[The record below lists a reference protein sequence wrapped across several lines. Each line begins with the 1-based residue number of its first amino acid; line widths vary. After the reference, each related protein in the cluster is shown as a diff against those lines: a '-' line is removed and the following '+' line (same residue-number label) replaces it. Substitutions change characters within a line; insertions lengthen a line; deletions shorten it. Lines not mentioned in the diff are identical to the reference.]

1 MSMPEGIFVGLD
13 RVDIEAIRS
22 KAVSLIMEGKT
33 IMSYGDGSTNASK
46 QFAMPPKEMLQEANY
61 ALQRLDG
68 RVRGLW
74 TNYNRVVDR

>member
-1 MSMPEGIFVGLD
+1 MPEGIFVGLD
-13 RVDIEAIRS
+13 RETIVAIRDR
-22 KAVSLIMEGKT
+22 AVSLILEGKT

-46 QFAMPPKEMLQEANY
+46 SFAMPPKQMLEEAKY
-61 ALQRLDG
+61 ALEKMDG

>member
-1 MSMPEGIFVGLD
+1 MPEGIFVGLD
-13 RVDIEAIRS
+13 RETLMEIRKRAVD
-22 KAVSLIMEGKT
+22 LILEGKT

-46 QFAMPPKEMLQEANY
+46 QFAMPPKTMLEEAKY
-61 ALQRLDG
+61 ALEKMDG

>member
-1 MSMPEGIFVGLD
+1 MPEGIFVGLD
-13 RVDIEAIRS
+13 RETLTAIRDR
-22 KAVSLIMEGKT
+22 AVGLILEGKT

-46 QFAMPPKEMLQEANY
+46 QFSMPPKEMLSESKY
-61 ALQRLDG
+61 ALERLDG

>member
-1 MSMPEGIFVGLD
+1 MPEGIFVGLD
-13 RVDIEAIRS
+13 RETLTAIRDR
-22 KAVSLIMEGKT
+22 AVSLILEGKT

-46 QFAMPPKEMLQEANY
+46 QFSMPPKEMLSESKY
-61 ALQRLDG
+61 ALERLDG